1 MNTNKPR
8 SGMLAILGAGEYG
21 FFERAVRIFTNVGR
35 KVVRREL
42 CCGNY
47 GEPGC

>member
-1 MNTNKPR
+1 MSSNKPR
-8 SGMLAILGAGEYG
+8 SGMLANLRAGDYG
-21 FFERAVRIFTNVGR
+21 LVERAGRIFSNVGR
-35 KVVRREL
+35 KVVRRQL